1 MQDQQIKLEL
11 SVTEVNGVLQ
21 ALGQMPYASVVN
33 LVLKIQQQ
41 AQAQVEPPPQPEATP
56 ES

>member
-1 MQDQQIKLEL
+1 VQDQQIKLEL